1 VGSREAIYE
10 TAGSLRGGKI
20 IWLMSKLPNHLG
32 WSDDPIERWL
42 VLSNSHDGS
51 RQVSVM
57 ATPIR
62 VVCMNTL
69 NAGIHRASAFFE
81 MRHTSRISELQTI
94 IDAREVL
101 GTVTRYF
108 EELDG
113 VLRLLKSYSM
123 GEQETQ
129 QYIYNLF
136 PAKTKSQP
144 APDVGGETEDF
155 EFGANVQK
163 YVSKIL
169 ELMETGKGSDIP
181 GVRGS
186 AYGVFNAV
194 TEFVDHWQP
203 VKGKAE
209 KMSNK
214 LFSIWFGNGR
224 VFKQRAFNQL
234 VDLVA

>member
-1 VGSREAIYE
+1 
-10 TAGSLRGGKI
+10 
-20 IWLMSKLPNHLG
+20 
-32 WSDDPIERWL
+32 
-42 VLSNSHDGS
+42 
-51 RQVSVM
+51 
-57 ATPIR
+57 
-62 VVCMNTL
+62 
-69 NAGIHRASAFFE
+69 
-81 MRHTSRISELQTI
+81 
-94 IDAREVL
+94 
-101 GTVTRYF
+101 
-108 EELDG
+108 
-113 VLRLLKSYSM
+113 M
-123 GEQETQ
+123 GEQEIERYVHT
-129 QYIYNLF
+129 LF
-136 PAKTKSQP
+136 PVKTENKPS
-144 APDVGGETEDF
+144 PDAGDQTEDF
-155 EFGANVQK
+155 EPGPNVQR
-163 YVSKIL
+163 YVNKIL